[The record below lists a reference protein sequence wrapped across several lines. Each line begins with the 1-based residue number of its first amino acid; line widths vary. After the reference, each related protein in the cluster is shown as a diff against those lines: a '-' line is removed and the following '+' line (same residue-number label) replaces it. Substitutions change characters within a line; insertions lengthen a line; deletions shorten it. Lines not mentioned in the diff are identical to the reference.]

1 MENLRELEQGPKN
14 VQLVVNE
21 ISDGLQCLELQDEN
35 EIFLETTTPD
45 SSKAST
51 SAEVHETY
59 FSLSSS

>member
-1 MENLRELEQGPKN
+1 MKNLRELEQGPKN

-35 EIFLETTTPD
+35 GIFLETTTPD

-51 SAEVHETY
+51 SAEALFLIE
-59 FSLSSS
+59 